1 MKDGFGVFAGGA
13 LMVVCCL
20 LPLVLIGAGSAG
32 IAGILAWIGGL
43 NPILILAAVG
53 GGGILAYHVVRRA
66 RGSTDRREG
75 LPGDAPSALL
85 RKEERERA
93 GILTRSSSQQGGQ
106 GPERIPVTRRHL
118 PE

>member
-1 MKDGFGVFAGGA
+1 MKENFGVFAAGA

-32 IAGILAWIGGL
+32 ILAWFGGL
-43 NPILILAAVG
+43 NPILVLAAVG
-53 GGGILAYHVVRRA
+53 GGGILAYYVVRRA
-66 RGSTDRREG
+66 RGSADRREG
-75 LPGDAPSALL
+75 RPGDAPSAVL

-93 GILTRSSSQQGGQ
+93 GILTRSSSQRSGQ
-106 GPERIPVTRRHL
+106 GPQRIPVTGRHL

>member
-1 MKDGFGVFAGGA
+1 MREIFGVFAAGA

-32 IAGILAWIGGL
+32 ILAWFGGL
-43 NPILILAAVG
+43 NPILVLAAVG

-66 RGSTDRREG
+66 KGSADRREG

-85 RKEERERA
+85 RKE
-93 GILTRSSSQQGGQ
+93 GGQ
-106 GPERIPVTRRHL
+106 GPRRIPVIKRHL

>member
-1 MKDGFGVFAGGA
+1 MKENFGVFAAGA
-13 LMVVCCL
+13 LMVVCCV

-32 IAGILAWIGGL
+32 ILAWFGGL
-43 NPILILAAVG
+43 NPILVLAAVG

-66 RGSTDRREG
+66 RGSADRREG
-75 LPGDAPSALL
+75 LPGDAPSAVL

-93 GILTRSSSQQGGQ
+93 GILTRSSSQRSGQ
-106 GPERIPVTRRHL
+106 GPQRNPVTGRYL